1 MRGHIRKYH
10 VKAGDKLWA
19 AVIYQGKRLARDGRL
34 TDSYRWIRGFK
45 TEKAAQTELNKIL
58 RSIDDETYVEP
69 SKQNFAEYLH
79 RWLNAAKPNLAPKTF
94 ERYKQLVEVNI
105 NPKLGPIKLSKLHP
119 QQLAEFYTWSASFG
133 NRRTGHG
140 LHPQTVLH
148 IHRLLRKALQQAVVW
163 QFRASNPANS
173 VDAPRVPEREMQPV
187 DEERAAFL
195 IEAAENTEMFLP
207 MLIGFCTGLRRGEA
221 LALRWADL
229 DLESARL
236 TVNQSLTQTREGG
249 LLFKSPKNK
258 SSRRTIA
265 LPSVLVD
272 ALKDHRAK
280 QQKTRELF
288 GPDYPNYDLVLSLQD
303 GTPWPPDRFT
313 DAYTAFA
320 RRNGAKG
327 IRFHDL
333 RHTHASELL
342 RRGTPIK
349 TVSTRLGHSTSKIT
363 IDTYGHLMDGDDER
377 AAKTVQKVYG
387 NRKFK
392 KGVKIQ
398 K

>member
-1 MRGHIRKYH
+1 MRGHIRKYQ
-10 VKAGDKLWA
+10 VKAGDRLWA
-19 AVIYQGKRLARDGRL
+19 AVIYQGKRFARDGRL
-34 TDSYRWIRGFK
+34 KDSYRWIRGFR
-45 TEKAAQTELNKIL
+45 TERAAQTELNKIL
-58 RSIDDETYVEP
+58 QSIDNETYVEP
-69 SKQNFAEYLH
+69 SKQNLAEYLH
-79 RWLNAAKPNLAPKTF
+79 RWLNAAKPNVAPKTF
-94 ERYKQLVEVNI
+94 ERYKQLIEVNI
-105 NPKLGPIKLSKLHP
+105 TPRLGPIKLSKLHP

-133 NRRTGHG
+133 NRRTGRG

-148 IHRLLRKALQQAVVW
+148 IHRLLRKALQQAVIW
-163 QFRASNPANS
+163 QFRASNPANA

-187 DEERAAFL
+187 DEQRAASL
-195 IEAAENTEMFLP
+195 IEAAENTDMCLP
-207 MLIGFCTGLRRGEA
+207 LLIGFCTGLRRGEA
-221 LALRWADL
+221 LGLRWSDL
-229 DLESARL
+229 DLENARL
-236 TVNQSLTQTREGG
+236 TVNQSLTETREGG

-265 LPSVLVD
+265 LPPMLVD
-272 ALKDHRAK
+272 ALKEHRAK

-288 GPDYPNYDLVLSLQD
+288 GADYPSYDLVLPLPD

-342 RRGTPIK
+342 RRGTPLK
-349 TVSTRLGHSTSKIT
+349 TVSKRLGHSTSKIT
-363 IDTYGHLMDGDDER
+363 LDTYGHLMDGDDER

-387 NRKFK
+387 NRKPK
-392 KGVKIQ
+392 KGVKTP